1 MKMIK
6 LRKITPLRSG
16 LALAVVALA
25 TAAAGL
31 GSQPAAASAMTISS
45 PAMTAGGTLPTRFT
59 CDGSRTSPS
68 VRWANPP
75 AGTKS
80 FAVIM
85 HTVAGPPRPGDKPG
99 ESIHAYLIRYQL
111 PSTLRALGEGQ
122 TLVGMFGA
130 NTVDGKNTYTPP
142 CSQGPG
148 LKYYTLTVYALSS
161 IPKFSAGTTVTRPVM
176 LAKIK
181 KTTLAS
187 AKMTVGYSRSS

>member
-1 MKMIK
+1 MKMMT
-6 LRKITPLRSG
+6 LRKITTLRSG

-31 GSQPAAASAMTISS
+31 
-45 PAMTAGGTLPTRFT
+45 T

>member
-1 MKMIK
+1 MSAMR

-16 LALAVVALA
+16 LALACAALA
-25 TAAAGL
+25 TAAAVL
-31 GSQPAAASAMTISS
+31 GGQPAAASAMTISS
-45 PAMTAGGTLPTRFT
+45 PVMTAGGTLPTRFT
-59 CDGSRTSPS
+59 CDGNRTSPS
-68 VRWANPP
+68 VRWAKPP
-75 AGTKS
+75 TGTKS
-80 FAVIM
+80 FAVVM
-85 HTVAGPPRPGDKPG
+85 HAAAGPARPGDKPG

-122 TLVGMFGA
+122 TTVGMFGA
-130 NTVDGKNTYTPP
+130 NTVDGKNSYSSP

-148 LKYYTLTVYALSS
+148 LKYYTLTVYALSAS
-161 IPKFSAGTTVTRPVM
+161 PKFSSGAAVTRVAL